1 MNIFELV
8 ILQPI
13 FNLLIA
19 IYSVM
24 PWGDFGLAIIIFTI
38 IIRFLLY
45 PLVRRQLHQ
54 TKMMRKL
61 QPQLKT
67 IKQKHKGNRQAE
79 AMEMME
85 LYKQHGVSPFRSI
98 GILLIQLPILIGL
111 FLAIRVFTDHRQDLA
126 KYTYDFLESFEP
138 IGQLVRNPDQFN
150 EQMLGFIDLTRHAIG
165 SHGIDII
172 LVILALLSAVT
183 QYFMSK
189 QTMPH
194 DPNGKSFS
202 DIMKEAAE
210 GKQADQAEM
219 NAVVMRNMIKIMP
232 VLIFFVMI
240 NLPGA
245 LALYYT
251 VSNLV
256 AVAQQHYLLKEDEE
270 ELEELAEEAVERD
283 QAKQSA
289 ARAKRAK
296 TAKTVKTAT
305 KSSKQSSKK
314 TNVTRITAK
323 DTRGSAK
330 KRRKS

>member
-8 ILQPI
+8 VMQPI

-24 PWGDFGLAIIIFTI
+24 PWGDFGLALIIFTI
-38 IIRFLLY
+38 LIRFALY

-61 QPQLKT
+61 QPELKK
-67 IKQKHKGNRQAE
+67 IKERNKGNKQVE
-79 AMEMME
+79 AMQMME
-85 LYKQHGVSPFRSI
+85 LYKRHGVSPFRSI
-98 GILLIQLPILIGL
+98 GILLIQLPIFIGL
-111 FLAIRVFTDHRQDLA
+111 FLAIRVFTDNRQEIGR
-126 KYTYDFLESFEP
+126 YTYGFLENFGP
-138 IGQLVRNPDQFN
+138 VRELIQNPDQFN
-150 EQMLGFIDLTRHAIG
+150 EKMLGFIDLTKHAIG

-172 LVILALLSAVT
+172 LVIIALLSAVT

-194 DPNGKSFS
+194 DDSAKKFS

-219 NAVVMRNMIKIMP
+219 NAIVMRSMIKIMP
-232 VLIFFVMI
+232 VMLFFIMI

-256 AVAQQHYLLKEDEE
+256 ALAQQHHLLKEEFEE
-270 ELEELAEEAVERD
+270 MEEIAEEAIEEDR
-283 QAKQSA
+283 AKKSA
-289 ARAKRAK
+289 AAKKRSKSTKNAK
-296 TAKTVKTAT
+296 TAKT
-305 KSSKQSSKK
+305 S
-314 TNVTRITAK
+314 NITRITAS
-323 DTRGSAK
+323 DTKRRP
-330 KRRKS
+330 KRRKP